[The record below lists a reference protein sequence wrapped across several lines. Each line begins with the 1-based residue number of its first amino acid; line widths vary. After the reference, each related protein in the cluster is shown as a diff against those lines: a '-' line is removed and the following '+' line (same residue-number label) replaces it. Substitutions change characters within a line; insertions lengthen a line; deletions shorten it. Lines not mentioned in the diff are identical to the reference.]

1 MHHSHENHKK
11 YSPKGDAIEGSRKE
25 NNIVAMKNLKIDDL
39 ACTTAFIT
47 SAVVNKFNGHL
58 FSPPPLPAE
67 PLNTCVITGV
77 QLPEALEAAHITP
90 VEYKGNDSEGNGL
103 CHRLD
108 IHRLFDTSN
117 LIIILN
123 GDIHLTRVTIQS

>member
-1 MHHSHENHKK
+1 M
-11 YSPKGDAIEGSRKE
+11 
-25 NNIVAMKNLKIDDL
+25 
-39 ACTTAFIT
+39 
-47 SAVVNKFNGHL
+47 
-58 FSPPPLPAE
+58 
-67 PLNTCVITGV
+67 ITGV
-77 QLPEALEAAHITP
+77 QLPEVLEAAHITP

-103 CHRLD
+103 CLRLD